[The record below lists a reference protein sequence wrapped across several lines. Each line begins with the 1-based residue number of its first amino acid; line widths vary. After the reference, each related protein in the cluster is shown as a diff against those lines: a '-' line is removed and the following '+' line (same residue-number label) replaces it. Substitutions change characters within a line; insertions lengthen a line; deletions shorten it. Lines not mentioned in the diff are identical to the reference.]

1 MSWSDPI
8 ADMLTRIRNGQSA
21 GLEIIEM
28 PASRLKSDI
37 AKILKEE
44 GYVTDYE
51 TEGDAKKVLRI
62 ALKYNAENKPV
73 IRGIRRESKP
83 GLRKFCG
90 SKDVPRVLGGLGVA
104 IISTSSGVMSG
115 VEARRRK
122 LGGEIKIG
130 RASCRERV

>member
-51 TEGDAKKVLRI
+51 TEGDVKKVLRI

-122 LGGEIKIG
+122 LGGEIIC
-130 RASCRERV
+130 SVW

>member
-51 TEGDAKKVLRI
+51 TEGDAKKVLRS

-122 LGGEIKIG
+122 LGGEIIC
-130 RASCRERV
+130 SVW

>member
-8 ADMLTRIRNGQSA
+8 ADMLTRIRNGQIA

-51 TEGDAKKVLRI
+51 TEGDVKKVLRI

-122 LGGEIKIG
+122 LGGEIIC
-130 RASCRERV
+130 SVW

>member
-122 LGGEIKIG
+122 LEIG
-130 RASCRERV
+130 RAHV